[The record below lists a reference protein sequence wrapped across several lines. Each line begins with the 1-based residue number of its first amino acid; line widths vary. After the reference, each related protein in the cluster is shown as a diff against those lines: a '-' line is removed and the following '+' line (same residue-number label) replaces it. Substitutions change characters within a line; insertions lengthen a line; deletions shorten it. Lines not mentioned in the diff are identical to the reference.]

1 MTLIRLFLILLGWLC
16 LGLGTFGMFLPVLP
30 TVPLYLLATLCF
42 AKSSTRLHEWFT
54 GTKVYK
60 KNLES
65 YVKGQGMT
73 LHTKYRITITINV
86 SMALGAFLTNDL
98 PVVLALLAIIWC
110 GLMIYF
116 FAFVKTQPVK

>member
-1 MTLIRLFLILLGWLC
+1 MTLIRMTLIILGWFC
-16 LGLGTFGMFLPVLP
+16 LVVGTLGMFLPVLP

-54 GTKVYK
+54 STKVYE

-73 LHTKYRITITINV
+73 LHTKYRITFTITV
-86 SMALGAFLTNDL
+86 SMALGAFFTSDL
-98 PVVLALLAIIWC
+98 PMVLALLAVIWC
-110 GLMIYF
+110 GLMLYF